1 MLNWLLKLRYLAI
14 VVAICGALHA
24 LAFVALG
31 VIRGIEGYQLIF
43 QGGQGPGGELPG
55 ALIAKSIDA
64 FLLGMVFFV
73 FAIGVIELFT
83 FHGGEE
89 KALEKVPPWM
99 RVKSLSELKF
109 LIWEAILVA
118 LVVASVE
125 GLVVS
130 GHEVSWTALIVPIAL
145 LILAAGLYL
154 AKKAH

>member
-43 QGGQGPGGELPG
+43 QGGHGPGGELPG

-73 FAIGVIELFT
+73 FAIGVIELFA
-83 FHGGEE
+83 FHRSDE
-89 KALEKVPPWM
+89 ALERVPAWM

-130 GHEVSWTALIVPIAL
+130 GHELSWTALIVPIAL